1 MAVWELYPIPFKL
14 FQILLVR
21 YFSTLPIPQK
31 AAVQSSA
38 SNRRALSLQSLR
50 YLYAFAA
57 LVGGVTHIVSLTLSL
72 SSQFFPSLFNSA
84 TTVAQ
89 LTPKVIFFVNS
100 PFNVP
105 VIKDAGEGLLHFLQ
119 WNMNMSN
126 VAPVLWALILYR
138 NGFAHG
144 GQQWEGWSVSLAKTV
159 GVYVLGGSGVTTA
172 WLMWRRDELVLG
184 SSAASDNEKRV
195 KKAL

>member
-1 MAVWELYPIPFKL
+1 MAFWELYPIPFKL
-14 FQILLVR
+14 FQILLIR
-21 YFSTLPIPQK
+21 YFSTRSIPQK
-31 AAVQSSA
+31 AVQSSA
-38 SNRRALSLQSLR
+38 SNRRAFSLQSLR

-57 LVGGVTHIVSLTLSL
+57 LVGGVTHIVTLTLSL
-72 SSQFFPSLFNSA
+72 SSQAFPSLFSSA
-84 TTVAQ
+84 AVAQ

-100 PFNVP
+100 PFNVT

-138 NGFAHG
+138 NGFEHG
-144 GQQWEGWSVSLAKTV
+144 GQWEGWSVCLAKTV
-159 GVYVLGGSGVTTA
+159 GVYVLGGSGVTMA

-184 SSAASDNEKRV
+184 SSASDNDPSI